1 MAKQITICG
10 HELTLKYSMH
20 AATAFEKMTGKNA
33 LDLSQFQT
41 NQIAPLAELGYCML
55 LAANDLEKLGID
67 LEKVLADLDTYEKMM
82 SFVQSITEEL
92 TAFFQPNKADKP
104 EKQEDAAKNA

>member
-1 MAKQITICG
+1 MAKQIKLCG

-33 LDLSQFQT
+33 LDLSQFQS

-55 LAANDLEKLGID
+55 LGANDLEKLGID
-67 LEKVLADLDTYEKMM
+67 LEKVLADLDSYEKMM
-82 SFVQSITEEL
+82 NFVQAITEEL
-92 TAFFQPNKADKP
+92 TSFFKPNKADKP
-104 EKQEDAAKNA
+104 DKQEDAAKNG